1 MPKQWARCCECSGE
15 VWFDSWVTLSGEMV
29 HAFDDSHCDTCEG
42 PVGYGGWEAVDGDGP
57 PDDWEPVPP
66 DEREEDWVPPHLRKK
81 ETNEN

>member
-1 MPKQWARCCECSGE
+1 
-15 VWFDSWVTLSGEMV
+15 
-29 HAFDDSHCDTCEG
+29 
-42 PVGYGGWEAVDGDGP
+42 VDGDGP